1 MAYWIGIDGGGS
13 NLRVAITADDLTPIA
28 TSYGET
34 ANPSVIGREAS
45 AARIHAA
52 VHEALAHAGLDY
64 VAIAG
69 VGVGIAGASVAHS
82 EAWLRQILDTIL
94 PGVPAVPSSDAEIAL
109 VGSNG
114 ERQGVLLLAG
124 TGSAVFGVN
133 AAGQSLQV
141 GGWGYLLGDE
151 GSSHW
156 IGMRALQLVVR
167 AADGRES
174 CPPEFRAQIL
184 AALALESEI
193 DLIPWL
199 YRSEQ
204 PRTRDVAQLARLV
217 IKNASAGVEVATE
230 IVKDAADELALLCHT
245 VIRRLDMEN
254 PQIAFAGGLLD
265 NDNFLGTHLC
275 KLLGLDQ
282 RPVPLYPPVIGAAL
296 LAQIMLKG

>member
-1 MAYWIGIDGGGS
+1 MSYWIGIDGGGS
-13 NLRVAITADDLTPIA
+13 NLRVAITTDALNPIA

-45 AARIHAA
+45 AARIHTA
-52 VHEALAHAGLDY
+52 VHEALKQAGLDY
-64 VAIAG
+64 SAIAG

-82 EAWLRQILDTIL
+82 AVWLRDILATTL
-94 PGVPAVPSSDAEIAL
+94 PGIPAVPSSDAEIAL

-114 ERQGVLLLAG
+114 GRQGVLLLAG

-156 IGMRALQLVVR
+156 IGMRALQLAVR
-167 AADGRES
+167 AADGRET
-174 CPPEFRAQIL
+174 CPAEFSAQIL
-184 AALALESEI
+184 AALALESEVE
-193 DLIPWL
+193 LIPWL

-217 IKNASAGVEVATE
+217 IENASAGVDVATQ
-230 IVKDAADELALLCHT
+230 IVEDAAAELGLLCRT
-245 VIRRLDMEN
+245 IIRRLDMEN
-254 PQIAFAGGLLD
+254 PRIAFAGGLLD
-265 NDNFLGTHLC
+265 NDNFLSAHLC
-275 KLLGLDQ
+275 QLLGLDQ
-282 RPVPLYPPVIGAAL
+282 RPIPLYPPVIGAAL

>member
-1 MAYWIGIDGGGS
+1 MSYWLGIDGGGS
-13 NLRVAITADDLTPIA
+13 NLRVAITADDLTLIA

-52 VHEALAHAGLDY
+52 VNEALSQAGLDHDDI
-64 VAIAG
+64 VG

-82 EAWLRQILDTIL
+82 ESWLREIFATIL
-94 PGVPAVPSSDAEIAL
+94 PNVSAVPSSDVEIAL
-109 VGSNG
+109 VGANG

-133 AAGQSLQV
+133 AVGQSLQV

-151 GSSHW
+151 GSSYW

-174 CPPEFRAQIL
+174 CPPELTAQIL
-184 AALALESEI
+184 AALALESEA

-199 YRSEQ
+199 YRSDQ
-204 PRTRDVAQLARLV
+204 PRTRDVARLARLV
-217 IKNASAGVEVATE
+217 IENASAGVEAAVQIAEVATS
-230 IVKDAADELALLCHT
+230 ELALLCRT
-245 VIRRLDMEN
+245 VTRRLDMEN
-254 PQIAFAGGLLD
+254 PRIAFAGGLLD
-265 NDNFLGTHLC
+265 NDNFLSTFLC
-275 KLLGLDQ
+275 QLLDLEQ
-282 RPVPLYPPVIGAAL
+282 RPIPLYSPVIGAAL
-296 LAQIMLKG
+296 LAQISLKG

>member
-1 MAYWIGIDGGGS
+1 MSYWIGIDGGGS
-13 NLRVAITADDLTPIA
+13 NLRVAITADDLTSIA
-28 TSYGET
+28 SSYGET
-34 ANPSVIGREAS
+34 ANPSVIGREIS

-52 VHEALAHAGLDY
+52 VHDALKQAGLDY
-64 VAIAG
+64 AAIAG

-82 EAWLRQILDTIL
+82 ESWLRQILATTL

-109 VGSNG
+109 VGANG

-124 TGSAVFGVN
+124 TGSVVFGVN

-156 IGMRALQLVVR
+156 IGMLALQLVVR
-167 AADGRES
+167 AADGREV
-174 CPPEFRAQIL
+174 CPSEFVAQIL
-184 AALALESEI
+184 AALALKSEA

-204 PRTRDVAQLARLV
+204 PRTRGIAQLARLV
-217 IKNASAGVEVATE
+217 IDNASAGVEVATE
-230 IVKDAADELALLCHT
+230 IAQNAATELALLCNT
-245 VIRRLDMEN
+245 AVRRLDMEN
-254 PQIAFAGGLLD
+254 PRIAFAGGLLD
-265 NDNFLGTHLC
+265 NDNFLSTHLC
-275 KLLGLDQ
+275 HLLDLNQ
-282 RPVPLYPPVIGAAL
+282 RPSPAYPPVIGAAL